1 MEADTDMTVIDT
13 IALILVIIGGLN
25 WGSVGIFGVDF
36 VAAMF
41 GGVNT
46 VFSRI
51 VYALVGLGALWSITL
66 LFKEK
71 VPATSER
78 DVR

>member
-1 MEADTDMTVIDT
+1 MTVIDT

-25 WGSVGIFGVDF
+25 WGSVSVFGVDF
-36 VAAMF
+36 VAALF
-41 GGVNT
+41 GGT
-46 VFSRI
+46 TAVFTRI

-71 VPATSER
+71 VPQTSER

>member
-1 MEADTDMTVIDT
+1 MAVIDT

-25 WGSVGIFGVDF
+25 WGSIGIFGVDF
-36 VAAMF
+36 VAALF
-41 GGVNT
+41 GGPAA

-71 VPATSER
+71 VPEASER